1 MCVCVEGGGVATK
14 VYRAP
19 SGGKRG
25 RIGDQKI
32 VFVTCSL
39 EGQCGGGCVGGM
51 GGMQPKNWKGEGLTK
66 NTIKYKVGRVPL
78 HSPSPPHNV
87 SVLQDDII

>member
-1 MCVCVEGGGVATK
+1 MT
-14 VYRAP
+14 Y
-19 SGGKRG
+19 
-25 RIGDQKI
+25 
-32 VFVTCSL
+32 FL
-39 EGQCGGGCVGGM
+39 EGQCGGGGSGCGGGCVGGV